1 MRCDLLPTTG
11 LSTPLVAVLAI
22 ALCCVV
28 VGTLVV
34 VARARHRRGALGAL
48 LLVLV
53 LAVSVGPGLAAAP
66 AQAAASGCV
75 QDGADGRLTVTQ
87 TSTMDGL
94 APGVAPAPI
103 TGLLV
108 NVSTDRTVVAAVDV
122 EILSVVPA
130 GTGACSAEDYT
141 VVDPRMRVDETL
153 QGGASTTFEGAS
165 IGFRSSAE
173 NQDACQG
180 ATVRLLYTVVPG

>member
-11 LSTPLVAVLAI
+11 LSTPVVAVLAI

-34 VARARHRRGALGAL
+34 VARPRHRRGALGAL

-53 LAVSVGPGLAAAP
+53 LAVSVGPGVAAAP
-66 AQAAASGCV
+66 AQAAATGCV
-75 QDGADGRLTVTQ
+75 QGGADGRLTVTQ

-108 NVSTDRTVVAAVDV
+108 NVSTDETVVAAVDV

-153 QGGASTTFEGAS
+153 QGGASTTFDGAS

>member
-11 LSTPLVAVLAI
+11 LSTPLVALLVVA
-22 ALCCVV
+22 ACCVV

-34 VARARHRRGALGAL
+34 VARARHRRSALGAL

-53 LAVSVGPGLAAAP
+53 LAVTVGPGLAAAP
-66 AQAAASGCV
+66 AQAAATGCV

-108 NVSTDRTVVAAVDV
+108 NVSTDETVVAAVDV
-122 EILSVVPA
+122 EILSVVPV

-141 VVDPRMRVDETL
+141 VVAPQMRVDETL
-153 QGGASTTFEGAS
+153 QGGASTTFDGAS

>member
-11 LSTPLVAVLAI
+11 LSTPLAAVLAI
-22 ALCCVV
+22 ALCCVA

-34 VARARHRRGALGAL
+34 VARARHRRSALGAL

-53 LAVSVGPGLAAAP
+53 LAVTVGPGLAAAP
-66 AQAAASGCV
+66 AQAAATGCV
-75 QDGADGRLTVTQ
+75 QDDADGRLTVTQ

-108 NVSTDRTVVAAVDV
+108 NVSTDETVVAAVDV

-153 QGGASTTFEGAS
+153 QGGASTTFDGAS